1 VAEYDMNI
9 DTNGDGAPDYVV
21 LAIDNGIWTGTGTP
35 DGQYVSVVYN
45 IKTQAWIIR
54 FLADAPT
61 DGSTILVPF
70 LASDIGVTPA
80 SPRFTYTTSVYN
92 LVDGTSADL
101 PGKASFNAFAPSITN
116 GGDAFTTVDRNKLA
130 FVPVSVNAAEW
141 AKTPALGLMIVSED
155 NKSGDT
161 QGFLIPVK

>member
-1 VAEYDMNI
+1 MADRPLRVGI
-9 DTNGDGAPDYVV
+9 DAHLMTYRR
-21 LAIDNGIWTGTGTP
+21 GIG
-35 DGQYVSVVYN
+35 
-45 IKTQAWIIR
+45 
-54 FLADAPT
+54 
-61 DGSTILVPF
+61 
-70 LASDIGVTPA
+70 
-80 SPRFTYTTSVYN
+80 TSVYN

-116 GGDAFTTVDRNKLA
+116 GGDAFTVIDRNKLA
-130 FVPVSVNAAEW
+130 LVPVSVDAAEW